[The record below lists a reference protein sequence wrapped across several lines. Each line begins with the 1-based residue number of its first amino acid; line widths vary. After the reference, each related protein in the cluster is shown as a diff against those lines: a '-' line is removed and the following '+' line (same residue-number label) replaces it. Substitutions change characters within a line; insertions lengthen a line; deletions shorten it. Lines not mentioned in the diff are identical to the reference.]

1 MVTARDRVAKDGR
14 PTINDIARMAG
25 VSKKTVS
32 RVINE
37 SLFVKEDTREAIQSI
52 IRETGYVPDPQAR
65 GLAFR
70 HSFLV
75 GLIYDNPNAQHTIDH
90 QQGLL
95 EAMAGT
101 GFELVVR
108 RVDRTS
114 PTLVEDMRAFIER
127 QKLFGVVLPSPVSEE
142 ERLVDLLKEL
152 DRRYVRISS
161 TPLDQAD
168 RMVVS
173 HDGQGAAQAAHHLA
187 GLGHTRIAL
196 ISGQQGRRSSSVR
209 MQGFEE
215 GLAEHGLALDPALVR
230 RGAYTYESGVQA
242 ARELLA
248 MEPRP
253 TAIFCLNDEM
263 AAGAY
268 LAARERGLVVGAD
281 ISIVG
286 FDDAPIAARLWP
298 TMTSVRLPLRQMG
311 RIAGEMLTP
320 SALREAPATPREI
333 VPELIVRNSTAAVS

>member
-1 MVTARDRVAKDGR
+1 
-14 PTINDIARMAG
+14 
-25 VSKKTVS
+25 
-32 RVINE
+32 
-37 SLFVKEDTREAIQSI
+37 
-52 IRETGYVPDPQAR
+52 
-65 GLAFR
+65 
-70 HSFLV
+70 
-75 GLIYDNPNAQHTIDH
+75 
-90 QQGLL
+90 
-95 EAMAGT
+95 MAGT

-187 GLGHTRIAL
+187 GLGHIRIAL

-215 GLAEHGLALDPALVR
+215 G
-230 RGAYTYESGVQA
+230 
-242 ARELLA
+242 
-248 MEPRP
+248 
-253 TAIFCLNDEM
+253 
-263 AAGAY
+263 
-268 LAARERGLVVGAD
+268 
-281 ISIVG
+281 
-286 FDDAPIAARLWP
+286 WP
-298 TMTSVRLPLRQMG
+298 
-311 RIAGEMLTP
+311 
-320 SALREAPATPREI
+320 
-333 VPELIVRNSTAAVS
+333 STAWPSIRPWCGAGPTPTNPGCRPRVSCWRWSRGPPRSSA

>member
-1 MVTARDRVAKDGR
+1 MTARDRVAKDGR

-187 GLGHTRIAL
+187 GLGHIRIAL

-230 RGAYTYESGVQA
+230 RGAYTYESGMQA

-248 MEPRP
+248 LEPRP

-320 SALREAPATPREI
+320 SVLRDAPATSREI

>member
-1 MVTARDRVAKDGR
+1 MTARDRVAKDGR

-215 GLAEHGLALDPALVR
+215 GLAEHGLALDPALVW

-248 MEPRP
+248 LEPRP

-320 SALREAPATPREI
+320 GVLREAPATSREI